1 MPMAVALITVAHAF
15 LEELEEQQQQCR
27 ARWPS
32 PTWKI
37 ERIRASQRCR
47 RQSRPGSQIG
57 TLLSR
62 AQNHIEMVESFGP
75 LLESA
80 DALWIRNASA
90 AARHA
95 RPRLLSC
102 PSSSWHPS
110 PRRMGRWQSRVRVGT
125 SDHTWSRI
133 WSSTAVSAHAL
144 ASNHPSSSWRPH
156 LSPVVVSDS
165 AVDSGVCVA
174 LHRFDAVA
182 IVTSH
187 CLCAAVSLRRKIPSA
202 PACATRAART
212 ARPTCSR

>member
-1 MPMAVALITVAHAF
+1 MVPTCCI
-15 LEELEEQQQQCR
+15 QCIHCIR
-27 ARWPS
+27 RS
-32 PTWKI
+32 FFD
-37 ERIRASQRCR
+37 RINRNFHVFIYR
-47 RQSRPGSQIG
+47 IG
-57 TLLSR
+57 R
-62 AQNHIEMVESFGP
+62 IGP
-75 LLESA
+75 LRTRPIRLERLRS
-80 DALWIRNASA
+80 ST
-90 AARHA
+90 RHA

-144 ASNHPSSSWRPH
+144 ASNHLTRRWRPH

-174 LHRFDAVA
+174 SHRFDAVA

>member
-1 MPMAVALITVAHAF
+1 MSHQVAFAGFENRAHQGISKVPSPEIVSKPSFDGSREPRIMLKCAWYPDRINRNFHAF
-15 LEELEEQQQQCR
+15 
-27 ARWPS
+27 
-32 PTWKI
+32 I
-37 ERIRASQRCR
+37 YRIGR
-47 RQSRPGSQIG
+47 I
-57 TLLSR
+57 
-62 AQNHIEMVESFGP
+62 GP
-75 LLESA
+75 LRTRPIRLERLRSST
-80 DALWIRNASA
+80 R
-90 AARHA
+90 RHA

-187 CLCAAVSLRRKIPSA
+187 CLCAAVPLRRKIPSA